1 MRTDGIR
8 KFGEQFR
15 GRLEG
20 WMLDDALSYIDHCEA
35 VLCLEILCDHL
46 SDYDVPI
53 SSEEH
58 EEALR
63 LGREWGLDLSSA
75 RFTYLH
81 NLISTPGGGL

>member
-1 MRTDGIR
+1 MKPDEIR

-20 WMLDDALSYIDHCEA
+20 WMLDDALSYIDHREP

-53 SSEEH
+53 SFEEH
-58 EEALR
+58 EEAFR
-63 LGREWGLDLSSA
+63 LGREWGLDLSAA
-75 RFTYLH
+75 RSTYLH
-81 NLISTPGGGL
+81 NLISTPSG